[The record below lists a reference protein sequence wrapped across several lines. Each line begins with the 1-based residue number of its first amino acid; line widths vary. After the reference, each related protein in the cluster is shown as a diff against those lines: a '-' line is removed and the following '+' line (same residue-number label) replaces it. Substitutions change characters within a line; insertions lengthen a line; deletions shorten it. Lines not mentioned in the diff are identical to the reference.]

1 MKREELLKQ
10 LRKETREASIAYYN
24 YIYTDREYLEG
35 TKLHLRE
42 IYFLMTVGEKGN
54 ISMGEIAA
62 ELNVS
67 QGAATQIA
75 SRLLKK
81 KLIMKLIERED
92 RRRVQIVLTAEGKR
106 VFEEYVAYNQKRGEE
121 IDACFEEFSEED
133 IQKIMRYEMLVK
145 DICNGKIARKSIK

>member
-10 LRKETREASIAYYN
+10 LRKETRDASIAYYT

-62 ELNVS
+62 ELNIS
-67 QGAATQIA
+67 RGAATQIA
-75 SRLLKK
+75 SRLLNK
-81 KLIMKLIERED
+81 KLIMKLMERED
-92 RRRVQIVLTAEGKR
+92 KRRVQIVLTTEGKR
-106 VFEEYVAYNQKRGEE
+106 VFDEYVAYNQQREE
-121 IDACFEEFSEED
+121 EVDSYFSEFTEEELQ
-133 IQKIMRYEMLVK
+133 IILRYEGIVK
-145 DICNGKIARKSIK
+145 NICDEKIAKKYIK

>member
-10 LRKETREASIAYYN
+10 LRKETREASIAYYK

-54 ISMGEIAA
+54 LSMGEIAA

-81 KLIMKLIERED
+81 KLIMKLMEQAD
-92 RRRVQIVLTAEGKR
+92 KRRVQIVLTSEGKR
-106 VFEEYVAYNQKRGEE
+106 VFDEYVAYNQKRGEE
-121 IDACFEEFSEED
+121 IDAYFDEFSEEE
-133 IQKIMRYEMLVK
+133 IQKIMKYEMMVK
-145 DICNGKIARKSIK
+145 DICNGKIARKNIK